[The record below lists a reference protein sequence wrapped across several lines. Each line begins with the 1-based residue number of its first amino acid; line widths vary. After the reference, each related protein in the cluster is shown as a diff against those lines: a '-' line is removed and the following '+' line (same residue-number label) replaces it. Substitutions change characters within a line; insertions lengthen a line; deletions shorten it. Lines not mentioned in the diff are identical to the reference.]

1 MGGAVKTVKKA
12 VGLDNS
18 DKKAAEAAA
27 AKARKENQILMEEA
41 RRRAET
47 AVASMRAGRGRAAGG
62 LLSSANIASGG
73 EKLGSGPML

>member
-1 MGGAVKTVKKA
+1 MGGVVKPIAKA

-41 RRRAET
+41 RRRAEI
-47 AVASMRAGRGRAAGG
+47 AASGVRASRGRGG
-62 LLSSANIASGG
+62 LLSSANIASG
-73 EKLGSGPML
+73 EETLGSGPMV